1 MRRDEERLHDMLQ
14 AIEKIE
20 RYAARGRKALEG
32 DELLQTWI
40 VHHSEIIGEAARAIS
55 EAVRKAH
62 PDVPWKEL
70 SALRNEL
77 VHEYFSIDVDEVWQV
92 VEKDLPD
99 LKRKITA
106 ILAQFRGTGS

>member
-1 MRRDEERLHDMLQ
+1 MRRDEERLRDILQ

-20 RYAARGRKALEG
+20 RYAARGRQALES

-40 VHHSEIIGEAARAIS
+40 VHHSEIIGEAARAMS
-55 EAVRKAH
+55 EAIRKAH
-62 PDVPWKEL
+62 PEIPWREL
-70 SALRNEL
+70 SMLRNEL
-77 VHEYFSIDVDEVWQV
+77 IHEYFSIDVDEVWNV

-106 ILAQFRGTGS
+106 VLVQLRGSS